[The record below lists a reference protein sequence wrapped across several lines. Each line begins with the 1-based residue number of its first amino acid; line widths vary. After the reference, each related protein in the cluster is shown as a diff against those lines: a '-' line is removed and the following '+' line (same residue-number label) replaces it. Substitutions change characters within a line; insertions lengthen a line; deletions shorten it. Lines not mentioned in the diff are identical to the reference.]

1 MFEMTD
7 RYYATVFMDVA
18 ALFLIFGLMRYTDR
32 FVKRG
37 RLDDKLYRVMLW
49 VAAVCAFF
57 DIPSN
62 LSMSD
67 SFPAARFV
75 QLISTTIFFMA
86 LLLIAAIWIVFL
98 DFRLY
103 RDSDYINSSIKLIM
117 APMVIT
123 EVLYVLNLFFGF
135 FFYVDESNLYHR
147 GPLYVLP
154 IIVMTIYFIASFAFL
169 FSKRTRVG
177 GMEGGFFIAY
187 IVPILLCYIIP
198 YVLGGVGVT
207 PIGLAMTLAYC
218 HMSAMNEEFFGEEQ
232 S

>member
-1 MFEMTD
+1 MVEMTD

-37 RLDDKLYRVMLW
+37 RLDDRLYRLMLW
-49 VAAVCAFF
+49 VAAVCAIF
-57 DIPSN
+57 DIPAN

-75 QLISTTIFFMA
+75 QLISTSIFFMA
-86 LLLIAAIWIVFL
+86 LLFISAIWIVFL

-103 RDSDYINSSIKLIM
+103 RDNEYINSRIRLVM
-117 APMVIT
+117 APMVVT
-123 EVLYVLNLFFGF
+123 EILYVINLFTGF
-135 FFYVDESNLYHR
+135 FFYVDEANDYHR
-147 GPLYVLP
+147 GFLYVLP
-154 IIVMTIYFIASFAFL
+154 IIVMTIYFIASFGFL

-177 GMEGGFFIAY
+177 GMEGAFFVAY
-187 IVPILLCYIIP
+187 VVPIVLCYIIP
-198 YVLGGVGVT
+198 YVLGGVSVT

-218 HMSAMNEEFFGEEQ
+218 HMTAMNEEFFGEEQ

>member
-1 MFEMTD
+1 MIEMTD
-7 RYYATVFMDVA
+7 RYYTTVFVDVA
-18 ALFLIFGLMRYTDR
+18 ALFLIFGIMIYTGR

-37 RLDDKLYRVMLW
+37 RLDDKLFRLMLW

-67 SFPAARFV
+67 TFPAARFV
-75 QLISTTIFFMA
+75 QLTCTTVFFMA
-86 LLLIAAIWIVFL
+86 LLLISSIWIVFL

-103 RDSDYINSSIKLIM
+103 RDMDYIKSRIKQIL

-123 EVLYVLNLFFGF
+123 EMLYVLNLFFGF
-135 FFYVDESNLYHR
+135 FFSVDEADIYHR
-147 GPLYVLP
+147 GPLYVVP
-154 IIVMTIYFIASFAFL
+154 IIVMTFYFIASFGFL
-169 FSKRTRVG
+169 FSKRKRVG

-187 IVPILLCYIIP
+187 IVPIVLCYVIP
-198 YVLGGVGVT
+198 YVLGGVGVA

-218 HMSAMNEEFFGEEQ
+218 HMTAMNEEFFGEEQ
-232 S
+232 K

>member
-49 VAAVCAFF
+49 VAAVCAIS

-62 LSMSD
+62 LSMSGT
-67 SFPAARFV
+67 FPAARIV
-75 QLISTTIFFMA
+75 QLVSTSVFFMA
-86 LLLIAAIWIVFL
+86 LLLVSAIWIVFL

-103 RDSDYINSSIKLIM
+103 RDEDYIRSRIRLIM

-123 EVLYVLNLFFGF
+123 EVLYLINLFAGF
-135 FFYVDESNLYHR
+135 FFYVDEGNLYHR
-147 GPLYVLP
+147 GTLYVLP
-154 IIVMTIYFIASFAFL
+154 ILVMTFYFIASFGFL
-169 FSKRTRVG
+169 FSKRKRVG
-177 GMEGGFFIAY
+177 GMEGAFFIAY
-187 IVPILLCYIIP
+187 VIPIVLCYVIP

-207 PIGLAMTLAYC
+207 PIGLAMTLSYC
-218 HMSAMNEEFFGEEQ
+218 HMTAMNEEFFGEEQ